1 MTLKERLMEDMKVSM
16 INKETLKKSV
26 ITMIRASVKQKEV
39 DDRVDVNDDDVI
51 ELIAKQLKQR
61 KDALV
66 EFEKAERDDLIAQTK
81 AEIEILASYLP
92 QQLTDEELEAVV
104 RDAVAEVNAQSVK
117 DMGKIMGKVMAV
129 AKGRVDGKRINEMVK
144 KVLNLNCNNK
154 LN

>member
-16 INKETLKKSV
+16 RNKETLKKSV

-39 DDRVDVNDDDVI
+39 DDRVDVTDDDVV
-51 ELIAKQLKQR
+51 ELIAKQLKQQ

-66 EFEKAERDDLIAQTK
+66 EFEKAERDDLITQTK
-81 AEIEILASYLP
+81 AEIEILTSYLP
-92 QQLTDEELEAVV
+92 QQLTDEELEVVV

-144 KVLNLNCNNK
+144 KVLN
-154 LN
+154 

>member
-1 MTLKERLMEDMKVSM
+1 MTLKERVMEDMKVSM
-16 INKETLKKSV
+16 RNKETLKKSV

-144 KVLNLNCNNK
+144 KVLN
-154 LN
+154 

>member
-1 MTLKERLMEDMKVSM
+1 MTLKERLMENMKVSM
-16 INKETLKKSV
+16 RNKETLKKSV

-104 RDAVAEVNAQSVK
+104 RDAVAEVNAQSIK

-144 KVLNLNCNNK
+144 KVLN
-154 LN
+154 

>member
-16 INKETLKKSV
+16 RNKETLKKSV

-117 DMGKIMGKVMAV
+117 DMGNIMGKVMAV

-144 KVLNLNCNNK
+144 KVLN
-154 LN
+154 

>member
-16 INKETLKKSV
+16 RNKETLKKSV

-39 DDRVDVNDDDVI
+39 DDRVDVNDDDVV
-51 ELIAKQLKQR
+51 ELIAKQLKQQR
-61 KDALV
+61 DALV

-144 KVLNLNCNNK
+144 KVLN
-154 LN
+154 

>member
-16 INKETLKKSV
+16 RNKETLKKSV

>member
-1 MTLKERLMEDMKVSM
+1 
-16 INKETLKKSV
+16 
-26 ITMIRASVKQKEV
+26 MIRASVKQKEV

-104 RDAVAEVNAQSVK
+104 RDAVAEVNAQSIK

-144 KVLNLNCNNK
+144 KSFK
-154 LN
+154 LNTHTQKLKNPEKDSFLTT

>member
-1 MTLKERLMEDMKVSM
+1 MEDMKVSM
-16 INKETLKKSV
+16 RNKETLKKSV

-144 KVLNLNCNNK
+144 KVLN
-154 LN
+154 

>member
-16 INKETLKKSV
+16 RNKETLKKSV

-39 DDRVDVNDDDVI
+39 DDRVDLNDDEVI

-144 KVLNLNCNNK
+144 KVLN
-154 LN
+154 

>member
-1 MTLKERLMEDMKVSM
+1 MTLKERLMEDMKGSM
-16 INKETLKKSV
+16 RNKETLKKSV

-104 RDAVAEVNAQSVK
+104 RDAVAEVNAQSIK

-144 KVLNLNCNNK
+144 KVLN
-154 LN
+154 

>member
-1 MTLKERLMEDMKVSM
+1 MTLKDRLMEDMKVSM
-16 INKETLKKSV
+16 RNKETLRKSV

-39 DDRVDVNDDDVI
+39 DDRVDVTDDDVI

-61 KDALV
+61 NDALV
-66 EFEKAERDDLIAQTK
+66 EFEKAEREDLITQTK

-104 RDAVAEVNAQSVK
+104 RDAITEVNAQSMK

-129 AKGRVDGKRINEMVK
+129 AKGKVDGKRINEMVK
-144 KVLNLNCNNK
+144 KVLV
-154 LN
+154 

>member
-1 MTLKERLMEDMKVSM
+1 MTLKDRLMDDMKVSM
-16 INKETLKKSV
+16 KNKDTLRKSV

-39 DDRVDVNDDDVI
+39 DNRVELTDDDVI

-61 KDALV
+61 NDALV
-66 EFEKAERDDLIAQTK
+66 EFEKAEREDLITQTK

-104 RDAVAEVNAQSVK
+104 RDAVAEVNAQSIK

-129 AKGRVDGKRINEMVK
+129 AKGRVDGKRINEMAK
-144 KVLNLNCNNK
+144 KILV
-154 LN
+154 

>member
-16 INKETLKKSV
+16 RNKETLKKSV

-104 RDAVAEVNAQSVK
+104 RDAVAEVNAQSIK

-129 AKGRVDGKRINEMVK
+129 AKGRVDGKSINEMVK
-144 KVLNLNCNNK
+144 KVLN
-154 LN
+154 

>member
-16 INKETLKKSV
+16 RNKETLKKSV
-26 ITMIRASVKQKEV
+26 ITMIRDSVKQKEV

-144 KVLNLNCNNK
+144 KVLN
-154 LN
+154 

>member
-1 MTLKERLMEDMKVSM
+1 MTLKDRLMEDMKDSM
-16 INKETLKKSV
+16 RNKETLRKSV

-39 DDRVDVNDDDVI
+39 DDRVDVTDDDVI

-61 KDALV
+61 NDALV
-66 EFEKAERDDLIAQTK
+66 EFEKAEREDLITQTK

-104 RDAVAEVNAQSVK
+104 RDAITEVNAQSMK

-129 AKGRVDGKRINEMVK
+129 AKGKVDGKRINEMVK
-144 KVLNLNCNNK
+144 KVLI
-154 LN
+154 

>member
-1 MTLKERLMEDMKVSM
+1 MIEGENVTLKERLMEDMKVSM
-16 INKETLKKSV
+16 RNKETLKKSV

-39 DDRVDVNDDDVI
+39 DDRVDLNDDDVI

-144 KVLNLNCNNK
+144 KVLN
-154 LN
+154 

>member
-1 MTLKERLMEDMKVSM
+1 MTLKDRLMEDMKVSM
-16 INKETLKKSV
+16 RNKETLKKSV

-39 DDRVDVNDDDVI
+39 DDRVDVTDDDVI

-61 KDALV
+61 NDALV
-66 EFEKAERDDLIAQTK
+66 EFEKAEREDLITQTK

-104 RDAVAEVNAQSVK
+104 RDAITEVNAQSMK

-129 AKGRVDGKRINEMVK
+129 AKGKVDGKRINEMVK
-144 KVLNLNCNNK
+144 KILI
-154 LN
+154 

>member
-16 INKETLKKSV
+16 RNKETLKKSV

-66 EFEKAERDDLIAQTK
+66 EFEKAERDGIC
-81 AEIEILASYLP
+81 
-92 QQLTDEELEAVV
+92 
-104 RDAVAEVNAQSVK
+104 
-117 DMGKIMGKVMAV
+117 
-129 AKGRVDGKRINEMVK
+129 VDNRRQDR
-144 KVLNLNCNNK
+144 
-154 LN
+154 

>member
-16 INKETLKKSV
+16 RNKETLKKSV

-92 QQLTDEELEAVV
+92 QQLTDEELEAYQAAYQEEYEAM
-104 RDAVAEVNAQSVK
+104 REELYR
-117 DMGKIMGKVMAV
+117 GGY
-129 AKGRVDGKRINEMVK
+129 RV
-144 KVLNLNCNNK
+144 
-154 LN
+154 

>member
-1 MTLKERLMEDMKVSM
+1 MTLKDRLMEDMKVSM
-16 INKETLKKSV
+16 RNKETLKKSV
-26 ITMIRASVKQKEV
+26 ITMVRASVKQKEV
-39 DDRVDVNDDDVI
+39 DDRVELTDDDVI

-66 EFEKAERDDLIAQTK
+66 EFEKAEREDLITQTN

-104 RDAVAEVNAQSVK
+104 RDAITEVNAQSIK

-129 AKGRVDGKRINEMVK
+129 AKGKVDGKRINEMVK
-144 KVLNLNCNNK
+144 KVLI
-154 LN
+154 

>member
-1 MTLKERLMEDMKVSM
+1 MNIKERLMEDMKVSM
-16 INKETLKKSV
+16 RNKETLKKSV

-144 KVLNLNCNNK
+144 KVLN
-154 LN
+154 